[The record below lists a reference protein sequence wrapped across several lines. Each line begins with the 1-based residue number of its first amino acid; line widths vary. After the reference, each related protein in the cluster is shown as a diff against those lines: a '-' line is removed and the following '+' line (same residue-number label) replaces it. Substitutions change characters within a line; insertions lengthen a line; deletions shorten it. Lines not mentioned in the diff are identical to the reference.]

1 MIIISSL
8 EVAFM
13 YLCCPWG
20 QFAHVFVFFNLS
32 SGRCKKTH
40 NIMLKQQ
47 LRMNKVIDPSYTYMR
62 ADWGVPREVWS
73 WARWE
78 VYPCSPYSPPY
89 PALPAPAAQLTAH
102 PNRPQQIW
110 GIPVLHNDHYLFC
123 IFFFLMNDLHLI
135 IYFAKRSRN
144 SITDLLGPV
153 LLLRYVLH
161 HVIDLVNVA

>member
-1 MIIISSL
+1 
-8 EVAFM
+8 
-13 YLCCPWG
+13 
-20 QFAHVFVFFNLS
+20 
-32 SGRCKKTH
+32 
-40 NIMLKQQ
+40 MLKQQ

-62 ADWGVPREVWS
+62 ADWGVLREVWS

-123 IFFFLMNDLHLI
+123 IFFF
-135 IYFAKRSRN
+135 
-144 SITDLLGPV
+144 
-153 LLLRYVLH
+153 
-161 HVIDLVNVA
+161 